1 MIVEIKKGC
10 KYEIDDEAMDNMEL
24 IEAIAE
30 TKNDSA
36 AGLSKV
42 LTIILGKEQKKKL
55 YDDLRN
61 EKGRVPVTDVSEAII
76 KIMNSFGDKG
86 KNS

>member
-1 MIVEIKKGC
+1 MIVKIKEGC
-10 KYEIDDEAMDNMEL
+10 EYEVDDEAMDNMEL

-30 TKNDSA
+30 TKRDSA
-36 AGLSKV
+36 AGLGKV
-42 LTIILGKEQKKKL
+42 LTIVLGKEQKKKL

-61 EKGRVPVTDVSEAII
+61 EKGRVPVAAVSAAII
-76 KIMNSFGDKG
+76 TIMDSFGDKG

>member
-1 MIVEIKKGC
+1 MLIEIKEGC
-10 KYEIDDEAMDNMEL
+10 AVEVDDEAMDNMEL

-30 TKNDSA
+30 TKSDSA

-42 LTIILGKEQKKKL
+42 LTIILGAEQKKKL

-61 EKGRVPVTDVSEAII
+61 DKGRVPVAAVSDAII
-76 KIMNSFGDKG
+76 KIMNSFGSKG

>member
-1 MIVEIKKGC
+1 MIVEIKEGC

-24 IEAIAE
+24 VEAIAE

-36 AGLSKV
+36 SGLGKV
-42 LTIILGKEQKKKL
+42 LSILLGKEQKKKL

-61 EKGRVPVTDVSEAII
+61 EKGRVPVADVSDAII
-76 KIMNSFGDKG
+76 KIMNSFGSKG
-86 KNS
+86 KKS

>member
-1 MIVEIKKGC
+1 MIVEIKEGC
-10 KYEIDDEAMDNMEL
+10 VVEVDDEAMDNMEL

-42 LTIILGKEQKKKL
+42 LTLILGKEQKKKL

-61 EKGRVPVTDVSEAII
+61 EKGRVPVAAVSDAII
-76 KIMNSFGDKG
+76 KIMNGFGDKG

>member
-1 MIVEIKKGC
+1 MIVKIKEGS
-10 KYEIDDEAMDNMEL
+10 YEIDDEAMDNMEL

-30 TKNDSA
+30 TKSDSA
-36 AGLSKV
+36 AGLGKV
-42 LTIILGKEQKKKL
+42 LSIILGKEQKKKL
-55 YDDLRN
+55 YDALRN
-61 EKGRVPVTDVSEAII
+61 EKGRVPVADVSDAII